1 MGYIKFKDAVN
12 RENILDAS
20 RVLAV
25 RFQGPNI
32 DIILDFH
39 TVANG
44 GGGVVGGVRKQIR
57 LVGTG
62 FTDATLERIN
72 LAIINA
78 QVNLVTDL
86 EFADGEDLLEVEM
99 DPHPN

>member
-1 MGYIKFKDAVN
+1 MGYIRFKDAIN

-20 RVLAV
+20 RVLVV
-25 RFQGPNI
+25 RFNNQNI

-39 TVANG
+39 TVATDAG
-44 GGGVVGGVRKQIR
+44 SVVGGVRKQIR
-57 LVGTG
+57 LVGSG
-62 FTDATLERIN
+62 FTNATLERIN

-86 EFADGEDLLEVEM
+86 EFAEGEELLEIEM